1 MMGNVMGAGRGAEVG
16 VEVVTSCCHSDGMM
30 LGKRPVGLCV
40 NPARR
45 NEGP

>member
-1 MMGNVMGAGRGAEVG
+1 MGA
-16 VEVVTSCCHSDGMM
+16 EVVTSCCHGGGML
-30 LGKRPVGLCV
+30 LGKRPGGLRV